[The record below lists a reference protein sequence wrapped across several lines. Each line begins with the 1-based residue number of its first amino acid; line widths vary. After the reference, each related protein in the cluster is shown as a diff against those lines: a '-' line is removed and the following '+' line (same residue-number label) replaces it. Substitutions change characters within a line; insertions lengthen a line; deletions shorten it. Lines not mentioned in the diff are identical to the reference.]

1 MHVSTIL
8 RTNTSLKRFE
18 EYTEILISYLANLL
32 ESLIQNFQY
41 HHDNWIASCKHC
53 YGY

>member
-18 EYTEILISYLANLL
+18 EYTEIQISYFANLL
-32 ESLIQNFQY
+32 ESLIQNFHY
-41 HHDNWIASCKHC
+41 DNWIASCKHC